1 MTQSQLMSYY
11 ESGEWVKMIKSKLA
25 EVEDDEVEQQEV
37 QGGHCEE
44 GECRTSFTR
53 EEVPLFEKFR

>member
-1 MTQSQLMSYY
+1 MILIL
-11 ESGEWVKMIKSKLA
+11 IKSKLA

>member
-1 MTQSQLMSYY
+1 MILIL
-11 ESGEWVKMIKSKLA
+11 IKSKLA

-44 GECRTSFTR
+44 GECTTR
-53 EEVPLFEKFR
+53 DHQGGGASV